1 MTLQEVDAKWSAYLA
16 GERCPTVLG
25 LAPLSEDESREIH
38 EFVVEYSRS
47 QPSQLFQ
54 LVETFPSGLAVWLAR
69 KAGEAYEAGAFW
81 EKFAEL
87 VGVPIPMHRRDEFAK
102 RFRRA
107 CRNTMS
113 SWLPPEDL
121 GGHNIVAEFLYQAG
135 LPLERCE
142 RFAQHVRKVERTF
155 GLPDADTP
163 DSGEQLREAMLDS
176 LQAVPEPT
184 LKRALRGP
192 AGPRICEVALSV
204 VVNGDYAG
212 INPRLGQELERVFA
226 HAERSALRRSMHQPF
241 LRLGDDLGSMEIV
254 GPRQDASIFASGG
267 LSWVVNGRRT
277 PIPRGEEFVEK
288 VTDQSRVAIELIGLV
303 GGAVST
309 RTFALRLSSARRRIE
324 VIDDG
329 NKSNRDRPQ
338 PGDQHSQVSAVR
350 SAGQSQLSQACGGN

>member
-1 MTLQEVDAKWSAYLA
+1 VPIESVADEDLGKNMTLQEVDAKWSAYLA
-16 GERCPTVLG
+16 GDRCPTVLG
-25 LAPLSEDESREIH
+25 LAPLSEEESREIH
-38 EFVVEYSRS
+38 ELVVDYSRS

-54 LVETFPSGLAVWLAR
+54 LLETFSSGLAVWLAR

-87 VGVPIPMHRRDEFAK
+87 VGVPVPMHRRDEFAK

-155 GLPDADTP
+155 GLPDADIP

-184 LKRALRGP
+184 LKRASPLSPRWGRGSIKDRIINIP
-192 AGPRICEVALSV
+192 PDFSWGAPRAPPPSPRRERREAATRRPRRAGEV
-204 VVNGDYAG
+204 NH
-212 INPRLGQELERVFA
+212 F
-226 HAERSALRRSMHQPF
+226 
-241 LRLGDDLGSMEIV
+241 
-254 GPRQDASIFASGG
+254 
-267 LSWVVNGRRT
+267 
-277 PIPRGEEFVEK
+277 
-288 VTDQSRVAIELIGLV
+288 
-303 GGAVST
+303 
-309 RTFALRLSSARRRIE
+309 
-324 VIDDG
+324 
-329 NKSNRDRPQ
+329 
-338 PGDQHSQVSAVR
+338 
-350 SAGQSQLSQACGGN
+350 

>member
-1 MTLQEVDAKWSAYLA
+1 
-16 GERCPTVLG
+16 
-25 LAPLSEDESREIH
+25 
-38 EFVVEYSRS
+38 
-47 QPSQLFQ
+47 
-54 LVETFPSGLAVWLAR
+54 
-69 KAGEAYEAGAFW
+69 
-81 EKFAEL
+81 
-87 VGVPIPMHRRDEFAK
+87 MHRRDEFAK

-254 GPRQDASIFASGG
+254 GPRQDGSIVASGG